1 MTLAVERVESRP
13 LLGLRELRRLPD
25 ARLSD
30 GWVESLLAMP
40 ADEGLWFD
48 NHYASLQWKN
58 RDHNTKACE
67 VEFGVPGRTPAAC
80 ASSINVHLGTLAGFE
95 SRKSHVILPHTSQ
108 SSRDCA
114 AYAWSDLAAR
124 LHTVQR
130 ICL

>member
-30 GWVESLLAMP
+30 GWVESLLATP

-58 RDHNTKACE
+58 PDHNTKE
-67 VEFGVPGRTPAAC
+67 KRAAAVSLRGGIRC
-80 ASSINVHLGTLAGFE
+80 S
-95 SRKSHVILPHTSQ
+95 
-108 SSRDCA
+108 
-114 AYAWSDLAAR
+114 W
-124 LHTVQR
+124 
-130 ICL
+130 